1 MNEDRKRIQP
11 FIDWLIDNRI
21 MPKETTLFSDM
32 EDYLKELDQ
41 GQSLPIDSVRLSFTS
56 IDKAVNDLNL
66 NKRVKWFVW
75 NGELVRKGSMCPE
88 PVIVNGY
95 PVLINEYKH

>member
-1 MNEDRKRIQP
+1 MLDKQLVNE
-11 FIDWLIDNRI
+11 
-21 MPKETTLFSDM
+21 LF
-32 EDYLKELDQ
+32 ELWQ
-41 GQSLPIDSVRLSFTS
+41 NLAEAGELHIGKGYSEKMQVLEMRVNKYNSLHNVRLSFTS

-88 PVIVNGY
+88 PVIVNGT
-95 PVLINEYKH
+95 PVLINEA